1 MASNRSLDHH
11 PSSIESGIESR
22 PTRRTL
28 HSSRDADDEPES
40 VHSNE
45 ESSLIHHSDEEDL
58 SSREPA
64 GPHRR
69 LGLLSTTFLITNRM
83 IGTAIFSVPSSIAQ
97 SVGSAGAAL
106 TLWLVGFLL
115 SFCGFLIYLELGSLF
130 PRNGGEKVY
139 LQAAYPRP
147 PFLVS
152 TVFATHII
160 FLGFTG
166 IGTVVV
172 AENMLLAFGITTNDW
187 VKRGI
192 AVAIMACIAA
202 IHVFTKNWGI
212 RLMNTLA
219 SIKLIVLVLI
229 ILTGLTVLHGDV
241 SNVPHPGASFK
252 HPFSG
257 SSSHVTDYTVA
268 LYKVLASYQGWCNAG
283 YVLDEVKDPRR
294 TLKIAGILGLTS
306 VGLLYFMVNV
316 AYFAAATP
324 KELGETGVT
333 VAALFIGK
341 VFGEEMQSLSAV
353 LAALSSLGNLMTASF
368 SISRVVQG
376 FAEEQVLPFSS
387 FFARKTHFGSPAAAF
402 ILVFLSSF
410 IMIICVPFGDVYNF
424 ILDLGQYAMAIVQ
437 LFVVIGLFIIRRRRT
452 HPQRTF
458 RVWTSVACIF
468 LVAQVYLLFSTFSN
482 SAESGSNLPVW
493 LTPVTSIL
501 VLSLGSVYWF
511 YGWTLKP
518 KMGQRSSTEPL
529 PLGDSRDE

>member
-1 MASNRSLDHH
+1 MTSQRSQEDY
-11 PSSIESGIESR
+11 PGSIESEIEGR

-28 HSSRDADDEPES
+28 HSSRDANDEAES
-40 VHSNE
+40 
-45 ESSLIHHSDEEDL
+45 IHSDEEASLIHQSDDEAFPI
-58 SSREPA
+58 REPA
-64 GPHRR
+64 EPHRR
-69 LGLLSTTFLITNRM
+69 FGLLSTTFLITNRM

-115 SFCGFLIYLELGSLF
+115 SFCGFLIYLELGNLL

-147 PFLVS
+147 PLLVS
-152 TVFATHII
+152 
-160 FLGFTG
+160 
-166 IGTVVV
+166 IGTVVI

-202 IHVFTKNWGI
+202 MHVYTKNWGI
-212 RLMNTLA
+212 KLMVSDPEQPSAVFVPNNDLIFQNTLA
-219 SIKLIVLVLI
+219 SIKIIVLVLI
-229 ILTGLTVLHGDV
+229 IFTGLIVLHGDV
-241 SNVPHPGASFK
+241 SNVPHPGASFE

-257 SSSHVTDYTVA
+257 SSSSVTDYTFA

-324 KELGETGVT
+324 KELSETGVT

-376 FAEEQVLPFSS
+376 FAEEEVLPFSS
-387 FFARKTHFGSPAAAF
+387 FFAKKSRFGSPAAAF
-402 ILVFLSSF
+402 LLVFLSSF

-424 ILDLGQYAMAIVQ
+424 ILDENDIPTTDIQGLDERGIDIHGLSDLLALFHILKLGQKQ
-437 LFVVIGLFIIRRRRT
+437 
-452 HPQRTF
+452 
-458 RVWTSVACIF
+458 
-468 LVAQVYLLFSTFSN
+468 
-482 SAESGSNLPVW
+482 
-493 LTPVTSIL
+493 
-501 VLSLGSVYWF
+501 
-511 YGWTLKP
+511 LKP
-518 KMGQRSSTEPL
+518 TSMV
-529 PLGDSRDE
+529 DSRDVSPGALVW